1 MAEVFF
7 YNWERRPVMIWSN
20 FSRIEHRNVDV
31 ASFDATLSKSI
42 FEASVMIR
50 TNLNDL
56 IGFKENLN
64 KLFQQKC
71 LVVVFVSSDER
82 IRIEFRREK
91 SGRIYQ
97 SYLIKE
103 EGTNNNLA
111 VSDYFDQTFLPE
123 LIGEINTILMNKGI

>member
-103 EGTNNNLA
+103 EEANNNLT
-111 VSDYFDQTFLPE
+111 VNDYFDQTFLPE
-123 LIGEINTILMNKGI
+123 LIDEINTIINE